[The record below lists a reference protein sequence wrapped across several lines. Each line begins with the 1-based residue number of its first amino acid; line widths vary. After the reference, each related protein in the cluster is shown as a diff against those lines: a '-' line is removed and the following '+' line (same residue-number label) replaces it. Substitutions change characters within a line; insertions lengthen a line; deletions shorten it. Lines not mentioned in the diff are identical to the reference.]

1 MSHISAQQGRGKA
14 VRIELPMPPSLW
26 NLYRGN
32 GARRSKTKEY
42 RAWITEAGWMLVQQ
56 RNVGGRFK
64 RFAGDVEV
72 TVRAYREGNKGRDLD
87 NILKAILD
95 LLTSTGTIADD
106 KHVVA
111 IDARWTDA
119 GTPCTVTVR
128 EAA

>member
-1 MSHISAQQGRGKA
+1 MTTPHISAGARE
-14 VRIELPMPPSLW
+14 VSVDLPMPPSIW
-26 NLYRGN
+26 KLYRGN
-32 GARRSKTKEY
+32 GARKSKTKEY

-56 RNVGGRFK
+56 RNIGGKFK

-72 TVRAYREGNKGRDLD
+72 TIRAYRESNKGRDLD

-111 IDARWTDA
+111 IDARWMDK